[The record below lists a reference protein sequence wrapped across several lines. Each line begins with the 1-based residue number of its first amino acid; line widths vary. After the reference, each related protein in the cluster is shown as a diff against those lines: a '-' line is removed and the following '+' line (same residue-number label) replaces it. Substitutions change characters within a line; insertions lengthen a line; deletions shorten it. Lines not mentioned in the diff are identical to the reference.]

1 MKKTALLN
9 IIIIILLLGCDSKES
24 EKLDLESN
32 LVTFDYS
39 SLKGKNVE
47 ELIDLIVQDS
57 LVFLYS
63 GDQDVVS
70 SLIITFDKKAM
81 LFIYF
86 DKDESIDIFS
96 DVDLALVSQNE
107 IKRITVY
114 NALSASAEL
123 IDIDFEK

>member
-1 MKKTALLN
+1 M
-9 IIIIILLLGCDSKES
+9 
-24 EKLDLESN
+24 
-32 LVTFDYS
+32 
-39 SLKGKNVE
+39 
-47 ELIDLIVQDS
+47 
-57 LVFLYS
+57 YS

-86 DKDESIDIFS
+86 DKDESIDFFS